1 MAMQKGQCL
10 FILFAAVSPGSG
22 HRRGVSYREGFGQGP
37 SPNGLGNQGP
47 LTPFFFLS
55 FFLYILWSHPWHMEV
70 PYECELQL
78 QAYATAGAAPDT
90 LTHCARQGIEH
101 LPP

>member
-55 FFLYILWSHPWHMEV
+55 LNFMVAPM
-70 PYECELQL
+70 
-78 QAYATAGAAPDT
+78 AYGSSGV
-90 LTHCARQGIEH
+90 RY
-101 LPP
+101 

>member
-10 FILFAAVSPGSG
+10 FILFAAVSLGSG

-70 PYECELQL
+70 LGSGTESEPQL
-78 QAYATAGAAPDT
+78 WQ
-90 LTHCARQGIEH
+90 RQI
-101 LPP
+101 L

>member
-10 FILFAAVSPGSG
+10 FILFAAVSLGSG

-55 FFLYILWSHPWHMEV
+55 FFTFYGRIHGIWKFHMNVSCNCKPMPQLGQHLIL
-70 PYECELQL
+70 
-78 QAYATAGAAPDT
+78 
-90 LTHCARQGIEH
+90 
-101 LPP
+101 